1 MKELCRVL
9 GVSESGYYRYLKN
22 KDKPGKDALLS
33 AKMKEILD
41 EYPCNDNYG
50 APRMKQALEQ
60 RGVTVGLRRVTRLM
74 RQNGW
79 LHTPRRR
86 PKGLTKVDPEAMASE
101 NLIKQDFSAEEPY
114 KKLLMDITQIQC
126 ADGKLYISP
135 ILDCFNGEVLS
146 LCMRDN
152 MKKELCID
160 TVQALRRYP
169 VKDAILH
176 SDRGSQYTSAAFRET
191 LDTMN
196 IQQSLSGVDH
206 CYDNARMESF
216 FATLKKELLYRI
228 PTYRMT
234 MEEVKTGVFRYV
246 FIYYNQLRVYTSNPG
261 GWPPGCLSEN
271 ADGDS
276 CISRRRNLKL
286 HSATLRSASN
296 FIQHQTLGV
305 SRLHFS

>member
-22 KDKPGKDALLS
+22 KNKPEKDALLS
-33 AKMKEILD
+33 ETMRAIL
-41 EYPCNDNYG
+41 EEHPYNDNYG

-60 RGVTVGLRRVTRLM
+60 RGFTAGLRRITRIM
-74 RQNGW
+74 REQGW
-79 LHTPRRR
+79 LHTSRRR
-86 PKGLTKVDPEAMASE
+86 PKGLTKTDPEAMASE

-114 KKLLMDITQIQC
+114 RKLLTDITQIQC
-126 ADGKLYISP
+126 SDGKLYISP

-146 LCMRDN
+146 LCMRNN

-176 SDRGSQYTSAAFRET
+176 SDRGSQYTSTAFRET
-191 LDTMN
+191 LEAMN
-196 IQQSLSGVDH
+196 IRQSLSGVDH

-234 MEEVKTGVFRYV
+234 MEEVKTRVFRYV
-246 FIYYNQLRVYTSNPG
+246 FIYYNQLRVYTRNPG
-261 GWPPGCLSEN
+261 GWPP
-271 ADGDS
+271 AVF
-276 CISRRRNLKL
+276 RRMQMNL
-286 HSATLRSASN
+286 AA
-296 FIQHQTLGV
+296 
-305 SRLHFS
+305 